1 MLLIFTLQR
10 KNIFSLKDFALKKG
24 LEIFTDLKE
33 PISLSKVL
41 FAREILKEEDDYL
54 NYLSSEYKI
63 IWNDYK
69 IYFPMENGD
78 LSVIYENQRVAKIKF
93 RRLSIQYKDGIQ
105 YIAEEILGNVEDSEV
120 RRAMKLIE
128 RGV

>member
-1 MLLIFTLQR
+1 MEFHIGKKKLVISQSLASQCNDNDILFIR
-10 KNIFSLKDFALKKG
+10 KIC
-24 LEIFTDLKE
+24 T
-33 PISLSKVL
+33 
-41 FAREILKEEDDYL
+41 
-54 NYLSSEYKI
+54 YKI

-105 YIAEEILGNVEDSEV
+105 YIAEEILGNVEDSKV